1 MHVESRDIENKIFT
15 VSIKIMQYI
24 QNSKNSISLYQK

>member
-15 VSIKIMQYI
+15 VSIKMQYI